1 MLEVVELTMFACS
14 PDYPE
19 IGFTQEGLVMFFQFC
34 PIRDLVLCGAN
45 IFDDDGMK
53 ALASA
58 QFLETLEL
66 MDCKEITDAG
76 MRLLAD
82 CPSLVNLTLRQ
93 CDGFSDVGVTEVVRA
108 RKLDS
113 LIVEGCSQVSVKSV
127 QGAAKSVHFERDCP
141 GYGRLNRSSLME
153 IMKRVTRTSDL
164 SSLSLVSKRLYTI
177 DAEHRSTIR
186 VGRGL
191 WPAKEALLTL
201 CSRFSNLRKV
211 EINYHDW
218 TRGDGN
224 QIDNQGLLTLSTC
237 CPLLTDLILSFC
249 YYIDDSG
256 LAYLTDCKK
265 LVSLRLNSA
274 KNITSSGLLVVAVG
288 CKNLSGLHLINCNK
302 ISGNPEWL
310 KYLGSDGSL
319 EELVVKNCG
328 GISQYDL
335 LLFGP
340 GWMKLQRFVFEV
352 SNLYN
357 ILRLRDPSFVAN
369 YQHSYNFCCESLKDL
384 RLRGIATVEEIGL
397 CSLLGKCKSLQIL
410 CLHFVLG
417 LTDSDMITL
426 SQNCRNLKSIS
437 LQLEPVV
444 GVGPQGRVFRMPLT
458 DVSLKALALGCR
470 MLQIVELA
478 VYSRHTSYP
487 EIGFSQEGLATLF
500 QSCPIREL
508 VLCGANIFDDE
519 VMKALSSAQFLETLK
534 LMDCKRI
541 TDAGMRLLANSS
553 SLVNLTLQ
561 DCRGFTDDG
570 VSEVVRSRNL
580 DSLIVQGCRVSWKAV
595 KGAAKSVRYDR
606 NCPVYGRLKRQI
618 AAKPEDCPAMS
629 SMLSL
634 EDLPDALLAEIV
646 KRITNTSDLK
656 SISLVS
662 KRLYTIEAEQRS
674 SIRVGSDLC
683 PAIDALSA
691 LCSRFPNLLE
701 VEMDYSGWKFHWNL
715 LEKHIFSLH
724 FPVLRD
730 LTLYIDDIRM
740 GCLASCKNLMSLRL
754 NSVSAIGS
762 CGLLSVA
769 VGCKNLTS
777 LHIIKCNHIVG
788 SDKWLEYIGSAG
800 SLEELVVKNCKRIS
814 QYDLLKFGPG
824 WMKLKKFE
832 FKFKRSFNTYEP
844 RDPCYVD
851 NYQYGYDFCCESLR
865 DVTLATIVTKP
876 EIGLRCLLT
885 KCKALER
892 LCLHYVIGISDH
904 DIITISQNCSNLR
917 SISLSQEMLLC
928 EIPGGTGVMA
938 RTPLTDDSLN
948 ALALRSHMLEAVELM
963 FYGCAPDWPS
973 EIAFTQDGLVTLL
986 QSCPIRHL
994 VLRGANFFDDEG
1006 MEALSCAQFLETLE
1020 LMQCVAV
1027 TDVGMRFL
1035 AQSPCLKN
1043 LTLQMC
1049 YEVTDD
1055 GVCEVAHARDLES
1068 LTVES
1073 CNQISV
1079 EALHGAAKSV
1089 HYKVDCPSYYDRYKD

>member
-1 MLEVVELTMFACS
+1 MHPS
-14 PDYPE
+14 D
-19 IGFTQEGLVMFFQFC
+19 
-34 PIRDLVLCGAN
+34 PIN
-45 IFDDDGMK
+45 
-53 ALASA
+53 
-58 QFLETLEL
+58 
-66 MDCKEITDAG
+66 
-76 MRLLAD
+76 
-82 CPSLVNLTLRQ
+82 
-93 CDGFSDVGVTEVVRA
+93 
-108 RKLDS
+108 
-113 LIVEGCSQVSVKSV
+113 
-127 QGAAKSVHFERDCP
+127 
-141 GYGRLNRSSLME
+141 
-153 IMKRVTRTSDL
+153 
-164 SSLSLVSKRLYTI
+164 
-177 DAEHRSTIR
+177 
-186 VGRGL
+186 
-191 WPAKEALLTL
+191 
-201 CSRFSNLRKV
+201 
-211 EINYHDW
+211 
-218 TRGDGN
+218 
-224 QIDNQGLLTLSTC
+224 
-237 CPLLTDLILSFC
+237 
-249 YYIDDSG
+249 
-256 LAYLTDCKK
+256 
-265 LVSLRLNSA
+265 
-274 KNITSSGLLVVAVG
+274 
-288 CKNLSGLHLINCNK
+288 
-302 ISGNPEWL
+302 
-310 KYLGSDGSL
+310 
-319 EELVVKNCG
+319 
-328 GISQYDL
+328 
-335 LLFGP
+335 FGP
-340 GWMKLQRFVFEV
+340 E
-352 SNLYN
+352 
-357 ILRLRDPSFVAN
+357 
-369 YQHSYNFCCESLKDL
+369 
-384 RLRGIATVEEIGL
+384 
-397 CSLLGKCKSLQIL
+397 
-410 CLHFVLG
+410 
-417 LTDSDMITL
+417 
-426 SQNCRNLKSIS
+426 
-437 LQLEPVV
+437 
-444 GVGPQGRVFRMPLT
+444 
-458 DVSLKALALGCR
+458 
-470 MLQIVELA
+470 
-478 VYSRHTSYP
+478 
-487 EIGFSQEGLATLF
+487 
-500 QSCPIREL
+500 
-508 VLCGANIFDDE
+508 
-519 VMKALSSAQFLETLK
+519 
-534 LMDCKRI
+534 
-541 TDAGMRLLANSS
+541 
-553 SLVNLTLQ
+553 
-561 DCRGFTDDG
+561 
-570 VSEVVRSRNL
+570 
-580 DSLIVQGCRVSWKAV
+580 
-595 KGAAKSVRYDR
+595 
-606 NCPVYGRLKRQI
+606 RQI